1 MVKKFSKN
9 TKNTKEK
16 VGPHQLN
23 QIDLLCQINYIRNF
37 FCIQKLNFDRKEFMS
52 WINKLNEYT
61 SVDYAT
67 DESLRIE
74 DREWL
79 LFRENLAKIR
89 AMKIFKTLRVE
100 KVLKI
105 KVNIAKKVFDLI
117 KNSRLETFIFSVLM
131 KKRALYKF
139 VPKKLLIDDFGF
151 NENSVK
157 VALKNLED
165 KGLLIR
171 KNGAIKLSEFCRFE
185 KGSQYYKIADEKTWI
200 LMFLQ
205 MPKFLESLKLFLKLE
220 KGKNLLMKHHKKN
233 IKNQVKILC
242 HNNYLKLS
250 KSQAYRMLRKFGE
263 IVGLK
268 LKELFDY
275 QKTYDKQKKKFITYR
290 FLKMDVGNSYAV
302 W

>member
-16 VGPHQLN
+16 VGGDQLN
-23 QIDLLCQINYIRNF
+23 QIDLLCQINYIINF

-157 VALKNLED
+157 VALKKLED
-165 KGLLIR
+165 KNLLVR
-171 KNGAIKLSEFCRFE
+171 KNGAIKLSEFCKFE

-200 LMFLQ
+200 FMFLQ

-220 KGKNLLMKHHKKN
+220 KAKNLLIKHHKKN
-233 IKNQVKILC
+233 VENQVKILC
-242 HNNYLKLS
+242 HNNFLKLS
-250 KSQAYRMLRKFGE
+250 KSQAYRMLKKLGE
-263 IVGLK
+263 IVGIK
-268 LKELFDY
+268 LKKLFDY

-290 FLKMDVGNSYAV
+290 FLKINVENSYAV